1 MESVPENV
9 DFFDDVKDINKI
21 EQDNKQKINIINNLN
36 EKIENKEE
44 NNSEEVSLDNIDEDL
59 YMQELYIKLSQMKQ
73 DRKKAEDNAKLLDN
87 RLNLLKG

>member
-9 DFFDDVKDINKI
+9 DFFVDVKDINKI